1 MPAMLAGAGVE
12 LASLPSVDDDPVVA
26 WTALADQ
33 LQALLDDPAS
43 AGCEVDLGPAG
54 HHTIES
60 GIGMIMLG
68 DVVIHTWDLARATGL
83 DETLDADIAREMLA
97 GMEPMDDLLRSS
109 GHYGPKQPAPDNAD
123 EQTRLIAFTGRD
135 PHWTR

>member
-1 MPAMLAGAGVE
+1 ME

-60 GIGMIMLG
+60 GIEMFMLG

-83 DETLDADIAREMLA
+83 DETLDADIAREILA
-97 GMEPMDDLLRSS
+97 GMEPVDDLLRSS
-109 GHYGPKQPAPDNAD
+109 GHFGPEQPAPTTPTSRPD
-123 EQTRLIAFTGRD
+123 
-135 PHWTR
+135 